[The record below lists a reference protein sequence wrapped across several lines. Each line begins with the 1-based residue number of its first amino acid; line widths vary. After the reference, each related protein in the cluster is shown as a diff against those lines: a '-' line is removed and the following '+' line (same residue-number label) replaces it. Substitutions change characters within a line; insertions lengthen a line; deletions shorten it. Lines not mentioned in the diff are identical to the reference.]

1 MHESARNGM
10 SLVAPP
16 PCPFCLGDLEI
27 RRSPSGEGVHYYC
40 RSCETSERTASP
52 TPRTQGRLVR
62 ASRRGRIGPL
72 SGMRT
77 RVHKLMRRPAPI
89 RKGS

>member
-1 MHESARNGM
+1 MLESARNGM

-27 RRSPSGEGVHYYC
+27 RRSPSGGGVHYYC
-40 RSCETSERTASP
+40 RSCETSERTAGS
-52 TPRTQGRLVR
+52 TPRTQGSLLW

-77 RVHKLMRRPAPI
+77 RVHKLLRRPTSI
-89 RKGS
+89 GKGS